1 MEPLPPDS
9 NFLGDYI
16 GRGPK
21 QRESVEIVRGMVEA
35 GNALAIMGN
44 HEFNAIGYATLTS
57 EGDRFLRAHSTDNLK
72 QHGGFLE
79 EFPFGSPEYED
90 IIAWFKTLPLYLELP
105 ELRAVHA
112 CYDYRQL
119 DVIRKYL
126 GPKFLLS
133 DEIIALAF
141 TKDSDLY
148 LAIETCLKGIE
159 IDLPAGLSY
168 PDKDGIIRHNVR
180 CNWWDP
186 NLKKFREV
194 ALHSDP
200 QIRDEWVFANPKTL
214 KPFTSFYYSWDTARN
229 QAGLADVRVHDLRH
243 SFASFLVNNGR
254 SLYEVQRFLGHTQ
267 IKTTQRYA
275 HLDQE
280 SLLSAVNTVSVA
292 APNVLGEG
300 TRPVPRMGGATSQ
313 SSDTAGE
320 GGSSVPFD
328 LKLRTRRAL
337 RKKPSKRREDP
348 VERALIERAEALRK
362 GAAPVE

>member
-1 MEPLPPDS
+1 MYDLIGDIHGHADELS
-9 NFLGDYI
+9 ALLSKLGYQLRHGVWSHSYQKAIFLGDYI
-16 GRGPK
+16 DRGPK

-44 HEFNAIGYATLTS
+44 HEFNAIGYATLIS
-57 EGDRFLRAHSTDNLK
+57 EGDRFLRAHSADNLK
-72 QHGGFLE
+72 QHGRFLE

-112 CYDYRQL
+112 CYDHRQL

-133 DEIIALAF
+133 DEILALAF
-141 TKDSDLY
+141 TKGSDLY

-186 NLKKFREV
+186 KLKTFREV

-200 QIRDEWVFANPKTL
+200 QIREKLGETELPAGTIVEYDNLKPVFFGHYWYQSTNPKKL
-214 KPFTSFYYSWDTARN
+214 SD
-229 QAGLADVRVHDLRH
+229 
-243 SFASFLVNNGR
+243 
-254 SLYEVQRFLGHTQ
+254 
-267 IKTTQRYA
+267 YA
-275 HLDQE
+275 ACLDF
-280 SLLSAVNTVSVA
+280 SVA
-292 APNVLGEG
+292 NKDIKIGKLAAYRMDGES
-300 TRPVPRMGGATSQ
+300 R
-313 SSDTAGE
+313 
-320 GGSSVPFD
+320 
-328 LKLRTRRAL
+328 LRNDHFVYVDSTYT
-337 RKKPSKRREDP
+337 
-348 VERALIERAEALRK
+348 
-362 GAAPVE
+362 